1 MITSS
6 YKTMYDMQ
14 EAVAKISKK
23 EIQLLEDTLDQMA
36 EACYAEYGFST
47 CNTKEKMK
55 LIYVLLERLLVE
67 QSMESAE

>member
-6 YKTMYDMQ
+6 YLTMYDMQ
-14 EAVAKISKK
+14 EAVSKISKK

-47 CNTKEKMK
+47 CNTKEKMR

-67 QSMESAE
+67 QSMDSAE

>member
-6 YKTMYDMQ
+6 YLTMYDMQ
-14 EAVAKISKK
+14 EHVAKISKK

-47 CNTKEKMK
+47 CNTKEKMR
-55 LIYVLLERLLVE
+55 LIYILLERLLVE
-67 QSMESAE
+67 QSQESAE

>member
-6 YKTMYDMQ
+6 YLTMYDMQ
-14 EAVAKISKK
+14 DHVAKISKK

-47 CNTKEKMK
+47 CNTKEKMR
-55 LIYVLLERLLVE
+55 LIYILLERLLVE
-67 QSMESAE
+67 QSQESAE

>member
-6 YKTMYDMQ
+6 YLTMYDMQ
-14 EAVAKISKK
+14 EHVAKISKK

-47 CNTKEKMK
+47 CNTKEKMR

-67 QSMESAE
+67 QSQESAE